1 MPLDTSQGRINKYR
15 WLLVVTSLVWIAL
28 VRFVYRQG
36 GNQGLI
42 IVGVLTALLV
52 ITALILPWIGRLKVV
67 LVVKGSFIL
76 LWRKVRSLANVAES
90 AAREES
96 KKE

>member
-1 MPLDTSQGRINKYR
+1 MNDFLEILISCVVLICAAALLRLIAKYR
-15 WLLVVTSLVWIAL
+15 WLLVVTSLVWFAL

-67 LVVKGSFIL
+67 LVEGLAELGS
-76 LWRKVRSLANVAES
+76 V
-90 AAREES
+90 
-96 KKE
+96 